1 MFQFVLRPLT
11 RIFHVRSVVTAFD
24 VVRPKDFYFE
34 GEMHD
39 FWEVVYVVGG
49 RADVTADE
57 RSYTLSR
64 GQMIFHKPMEFHRI
78 WSTGGTAPHL
88 LILTFTAE
96 GEGMRRFEDRVF
108 SLDLEEE
115 ELLKNAVR
123 NSRELLQTAEQEGEE
138 GDAYRLP
145 AHMAA
150 AQLELLLL
158 RLLLREAAVKAPE
171 ESENSAVYRQVVKV
185 MKDHGEEDLKLEDIA
200 ALCNLSA
207 SSLKKIFH
215 RFSDM
220 GVMKYFT
227 YIKIRR
233 AIALLEEGRSIA
245 DISER
250 LSFSSQNYFTVVFK
264 RETGVSPGVYRNR
277 LKKRSAGL
285 PPMG

>member
-1 MFQFVLRPLT
+1 MFQFIQRSLPRLFQVD
-11 RIFHVRSVVTAFD
+11 SVVTAFD
-24 VVRPKDFYFE
+24 VVRPRDFYFE

-39 FWEVVYVVGG
+39 FWEVVYVAEG

-57 RSYTLSR
+57 RSYSLSR

-88 LILTFTAE
+88 LILTFTAR

-115 ELLKNAVR
+115 SLLQGAVTS
-123 NSRELLQTAEQEGEE
+123 SRELLRIAQREGEAAA
-138 GDAYRLP
+138 AYPLP
-145 AHMAA
+145 AHTAA

-158 RLLLREAAVKAPE
+158 RLLGREAAVKAPE
-171 ESENSAVYRQVVKV
+171 ESENSAVYRQVVQV
-185 MKDHGEEDLKLEDIA
+185 MTEHCQEDLRLEDIA
-200 ALCNLSA
+200 ALCSMSA
-207 SSLKKIFH
+207 SSLKKVFH
-215 RFSDM
+215 RFSDR

-245 DISER
+245 EISER

-264 RETGVSPGVYRNR
+264 RETGCSPGLYRRR
-277 LKKRSAGL
+277 LQERL
-285 PPMG
+285 RRPPAE

>member
-39 FWEVVYVVGG
+39 FWEVVYIVGG

-88 LILTFTAE
+88 LILT
-96 GEGMRRFEDRVF
+96 F

-185 MKDHGEEDLKLEDIA
+185 MKDHCEEDLKLEDIA